1 MKVIIRSVVALVF
14 VALGRREAVIVGSAV
29 ILTLAATLFA
39 SWAWGFTLNRVSLFA
54 LIPGDKIGGAAL
66 VVAILGLMFTTASL
80 LSLTRVRGLRWRDAR
95 DAAFLLGLAATFV
108 IQLIAGLDVI
118 AHPNDSGAM
127 QTIAVLVVICF
138 LIGIARAWELI
149 GGPSIGIGH
158 EVGALVR
165 SDDRRTDA
173 AKDD

>member
-1 MKVIIRSVVALVF
+1 
-14 VALGRREAVIVGSAV
+14 
-29 ILTLAATLFA
+29 
-39 SWAWGFTLNRVSLFA
+39 
-54 LIPGDKIGGAAL
+54 
-66 VVAILGLMFTTASL
+66 
-80 LSLTRVRGLRWRDAR
+80 
-95 DAAFLLGLAATFV
+95 V

-127 QTIAVLVVICF
+127 RTIAVLVVVCF
-138 LIGIARAWELI
+138 LIGIARAWELV
-149 GGPSIGIGH
+149 GGPSIGIGR